1 VAGQGGGMSSGSLSE
16 RAASVVARLVAAL
29 RRGRALHRDG
39 LTVAATLVV
48 ERGPA
53 PGLPAL
59 AEPGAYEVVA
69 RLSRG
74 GSLPGPLPDV
84 LGLALRLP
92 GGAPSHAGDGVDL
105 LLSTC
110 VPGLP
115 WLPGP
120 RGDFTAGPYSSL
132 ASYRHG
138 SMPVR
143 LFAYPEQDG
152 GTGGVP
158 ARIGALRRA
167 LERGP
172 LVFRLL
178 AAPAGRRPVRVA
190 TLRVHTPLPGEDV
203 AFDPVLNSHPALRP
217 AGWLALLRRGAYRGS
232 REGRGETDEA
242 VEPDRAARAAG

>member
-1 VAGQGGGMSSGSLSE
+1 MSSGSLSE
-16 RAASVVARLVAAL
+16 RAASVVARLVATL

-39 LTVAATLVV
+39 LTVAATLVQ

-59 AEPGAYEVVA
+59 VEPGSYEVVA

-92 GGAPSHAGDGVDL
+92 GAGPSHGDVDL

-110 VPGLP
+110 VPGVP

-120 RGDFTAGPYSSL
+120 RLDFTAGPYSSL
-132 ASYRHG
+132 AAYRHG

-143 LFAYPEQDG
+143 LFAYPEKHPEQDG

-190 TLRVHTPLPGEDV
+190 TLRVHTPLPGADV
-203 AFDPVLNSHPALRP
+203 SFDPVLNGHPALRLT
-217 AGWLALLRRGAYRGS
+217 GWLARLRRGAYRGS
-232 REGRGETDEA
+232 RWGRGQTDEA
-242 VEPDRAARAAG
+242 VEPGRTTRAAG

>member
-1 VAGQGGGMSSGSLSE
+1 MSES
-16 RAASVVARLVAAL
+16 AASVVARLVAAL

-59 AEPGAYEVVA
+59 ADTGSYEVVA

-92 GGAPSHAGDGVDL
+92 GGGPPHAGGHVDL

-120 RGDFTAGPYSSL
+120 RGDFSAGPYSSL

-143 LFAYPEQDG
+143 IFAYPERDG
-152 GTGGVP
+152 PDPDDPVRDKGAGGVP

-190 TLRVHTPLPGEDV
+190 TLRVHTPLPDEDV
-203 AFDPVLNSHPALRP
+203 TFDPVLNSHPALRP
-217 AGWLALLRRGAYRGS
+217 AGWLARLRRGAYRGS
-232 REGRGETDEA
+232 RAGR
-242 VEPDRAARAAG
+242 VR

>member
-1 VAGQGGGMSSGSLSE
+1 MSSGSLSE

-39 LTVAATLVV
+39 LTVAATLVL

-59 AEPGAYEVVA
+59 AEPGSYEVVA

-92 GGAPSHAGDGVDL
+92 GGRPSQGDVDL

-143 LFAYPEQDG
+143 LFAYPEKFADPG
-152 GTGGVP
+152 NGEGTGGVP
-158 ARIGALRRA
+158 ARVEALRRA

-190 TLRVHTPLPGEDV
+190 TLRVHTPLPGADV
-203 AFDPVLNSHPALRP
+203 SFDPVLNSHPALRP
-217 AGWLALLRRGAYRGS
+217 AGWLARLRRGAYRGS
-232 REGRGETDEA
+232 RQGRGETDEA
-242 VEPDRAARAAG
+242 VEPHHTARAAG